1 MGYFSDNELPF
12 AHANLDSFLRL
23 PASDPGHQAA
33 ERWMQDHHATAP
45 TDSLRSEF
53 LEFGTEAV
61 RGSGSVMVLH
71 PALGGL
77 MAGIARWQTEEA
89 VKVGMC
95 EWKLIVREITHEVRV
110 VAVRARAGGD
120 VFVGEA

>member
-1 MGYFSDNELPF
+1 MIGIRLADRCRNDAEIKICLEL
-12 AHANLDSFLRL
+12 
-23 PASDPGHQAA
+23 Q
-33 ERWMQDHHATAP
+33 
-45 TDSLRSEF
+45 
-53 LEFGTEAV
+53 EFGTEAV

-95 EWKLIVREITHEVRV
+95 EWKLIVREITHEVSLTSAIV
-110 VAVRARAGGD
+110 GTNC
-120 VFVGEA
+120 FVCKGLSFCSVTMSMSWVHAKS